1 MVTGNEE
8 GSGSEGVRHDASSMK
23 CQLRTQSWTVSI
35 PTILRVARVICTV
48 FKWINLAY
56 FMFWA
61 HHFHSENTVMKWF
74 NQTIIDNVH
83 LYMCCACYENSCC
96 ASQVCSCSSFLL
108 CPFSETLYCDS
119 SSSSW
124 TLVSATFGPWSG
136 LSGTRLLV
144 AARPTIFT
152 HLNRG
157 TFDPGIIQV
166 WSRYA
171 PGILQA
177 SY

>member
-1 MVTGNEE
+1 M
-8 GSGSEGVRHDASSMK
+8 H
-23 CQLRTQSWTVSI
+23 
-35 PTILRVARVICTV
+35 
-48 FKWINLAY
+48 
-56 FMFWA
+56 
-61 HHFHSENTVMKWF
+61 VMK
-74 NQTIIDNVH
+74 IV
-83 LYMCCACYENSCC
+83 A
-96 ASQVCSCSSFLL
+96 VLL
-108 CPFSETLYCDS
+108 KSAAVLHFFFALSLTSETRYCDSS

-136 LSGTRLLV
+136 LSGARLLV

-157 TFDPGIIQV
+157 TFDPGVIQV